1 LGGEGGAM
9 VRCEQGYLCDVCGAD
24 VEEITDSDLYLRY
37 VLGDVTPLALPTQ
50 RERHIRC
57 NPALAQFIVDGN
69 FSPVHCKGPFAKD
82 MLDAAFVAEQETRV
96 TRGWRRLQELPRLG
110 LPITEYPLPEVIAS
124 WSQHSP
130 G

>member
-1 LGGEGGAM
+1 M
-9 VRCEQGYLCDVCGAD
+9 VRCEQGYLCDVCGVD

-37 VLGDVTPLALPTQ
+37 ILGDVSPLALPTQ

-57 NPALAQFIVDGN
+57 NPALAQFIVDAN
-69 FSPVHCKGPFAKD
+69 FAPVRCDGPFAKEL
-82 MLDAAFVAEQETRV
+82 LDAAYVADQEARV
-96 TRGWRRLQELPRLG
+96 TRGWRRLQEIPRLG

-124 WSQHSP
+124 WSERPP